1 VVRNSSTQ
9 ALFGFCS
16 TYFVGTTGYLGAIF
30 VDPSKRNLSI
40 GHSLHQRAI
49 RGLLQKPSLEN
60 LQLGLGLPG
69 IYLGVPMSD
78 LSEGARLKRWF
89 GTNGWDVLSPRL
101 LYTLTIRSLSH
112 WSPPDGLL
120 QSIQSVS
127 FTFDLIHGSANPS
140 LQTPDPLVTQVL
152 DFVSQ
157 HAALEVLSLYNLALQ
172 DPKACA
178 IVRAKSPIDGSLV
191 GTVIVCRSDTNLA
204 RWMPLLISAHD
215 NKEMAGGI
223 LAPITPQGSAQREVV
238 LQGLV
243 TLGINQ
249 IKKQGAGKGIL
260 NWVAG
265 DDRDVLL
272 EMGFDVLEA
281 WEEVTSGPE
290 RVSRRSV
297 SESIPEADLCHS
309 GVR

>member
-1 VVRNSSTQ
+1 MVRNSSTQ